1 MGRVRRF
8 SSLFTGWPV
17 LAAVCVVGVIV
28 VDAMPAS
35 TASAEPYARGILFRV
50 NKPGIAASYVF
61 GTVHSAD
68 PRVTTLAKPV
78 LDAFSSAR
86 TLALENHLGDGDVA
100 ALFEAA
106 QFDDGRRLTDFFDSS
121 AVEAIRHALGAG
133 APSDAVFLR
142 LKPWAVLLRLGE
154 VPTDGGE
161 TLDQRLLAEAKRRRL
176 GIVGLELPDEQI
188 AAFDAIP
195 LATQV
200 ALVQFVLAHRGALVR
215 DHDAVIAAWL
225 ARDLARLAALNAAVG
240 RKYPAMAPH
249 FAALTLHLVE
259 NRSAQMA
266 HRLFLPLRAGRVF
279 VAVGALHLYGPRGLP
294 ALLREQGY
302 RVNVVY

>member
-1 MGRVRRF
+1 MAGV
-8 SSLFTGWPV
+8 LF
-17 LAAVCVVGVIV
+17 VG
-28 VDAMPAS
+28 AMPAFS
-35 TASAEPYARGILFRV
+35 ASAEPYARGILFRIDR
-50 NKPGIAASYVF
+50 PGVAASYVF

-68 PRVTTLAKPV
+68 PQVTTLAKPV
-78 LDAFSSAR
+78 LDAFSSVR
-86 TLALENHLGDGDVA
+86 TFALENHLGEGDVA

-106 QFDDGRRLTDFFDSS
+106 QFDDGRRLTDFFDPS
-121 AVEAIRHALGAG
+121 AIDAIRRALGAG
-133 APSDAVFLR
+133 APSDEVLLR

-154 VPTDGGE
+154 VATNGRE
-161 TLDQRLLAEAKRRRL
+161 TLDQQLLTEAKRRRL
-176 GIVGLELPDEQI
+176 GIVGLELPDEQVS
-188 AAFDAIP
+188 AFDAIP
-195 LATQV
+195 LVTQV

-215 DHDAVIAAWL
+215 DHDAVIAAWR
-225 ARDLARLAALNAAVG
+225 ARDLARLAALNAAMG
-240 RKYPAMAPH
+240 REYPAMAPH